1 MHDVSERP
9 LRDHGIEDTF
19 RAIYLRLGDV
29 VRRKAEKESI
39 LKKGS
44 SMCPRWQTLLDNATA
59 ACDALDHDDQL
70 RLQMAALLEVVTK
83 RMQGEGSAL
92 PPPAGLDRGLFL
104 NKLAPSSRRRLPRQA
119 ACDAMDALLEAVPPI
134 SYSQSPP
141 RPRIHVWSPC
151 SSHCRP
157 AELLTAEAAAAEAAA
172 AEAAAAEAAAEVA
185 AEAEAEAE
193 EKRKDLPSQQRA
205 VPLPAA
211 AVEATDAK
219 EATAASGG
227 DPTTQ
232 KRLRA
237 NCGEEAATE
246 TGQIV
251 DVAIG
256 NVPQRVLDFV
266 SRDGM
271 EGDHD
276 QLVRLKDGEHLGG
289 KVPEPSS
296 VIVFE
301 LRHPTAQW
309 PLGVLWAAVEKTP
322 RTNSA
327 LRMVRIIRIVK
338 ERNARGKT
346 KGVNQRLFHAL
357 VKKMT
362 DGGKV
367 GAAFTLIDQACARSR
382 GPMWKW
388 LFERASKDWNVRTG
402 GTSSAYSFNLDS
414 RTLDIEGHLP
424 FLELKVAGVSGR
436 RSSPPVVA
444 AGMDGGAAGTDGD
457 AQGDAVKPSATA
469 ESIGNALRAHP
480 RLSVLCREAMMP
492 EWRTSRFRKT
502 TFMSIIQAVTQSPH
516 AVMAAYLGEQGEH
529 VARLLL
535 HTTPPLHSSGD
546 ALKAV
551 IVISHVAIEVDEER
565 EGLGYGHA
573 LVAAAQSCIQTVFQ
587 IPVIEIV
594 NSSSEALK
602 FWQSSPM
609 YGHASPQMQKLAAKV
624 GAVVGPLEAFTS
636 LPGCSWLQLRRGQ
649 TAKERRQLI
658 RLGLEA
664 EEAEATGE
672 KEVTGEKVAEKDA
685 GAGEEE
691 EEGEEAVAGEE
702 ATGAE
707 AAAEE
712 AAGSE
717 AVAAGVGVGAE
728 FQELKLKFEDGSTK
742 TFPAGYKTTL
752 PIKWSATVP
761 IGAPVACVPP
771 LPYELAAPPLVP
783 ESAPLPCAADGAM
796 RTVNWLQLIMD
807 GKKTVELRG
816 FKPPKAHMEKDLLLI
831 ASEGYPANQTGVRF
845 VTGVSAIRYIDG
857 KVALKLDKDSF
868 EELRDLHRWPGTF
881 KSAVIAARALPV
893 LEHLPG
899 CERHPSCPACPPL
912 PAQIQARLYRPLLP
926 IWSSSRGSSAL

>member
-119 ACDAMDALLEAVPPI
+119 ACDAMDALLEAVP
-134 SYSQSPP
+134 
-141 RPRIHVWSPC
+141 
-151 SSHCRP
+151 
-157 AELLTAEAAAAEAAA
+157 EA
-172 AEAAAAEAAAEVA
+172 A
-185 AEAEAEAE
+185 AEAEAAAE

-357 VKKMT
+357 H
-362 DGGKV
+362 
-367 GAAFTLIDQACARSR
+367 RS
-382 GPMWKW
+382 
-388 LFERASKDWNVRTG
+388 
-402 GTSSAYSFNLDS
+402 
-414 RTLDIEGHLP
+414 
-424 FLELKVAGVSGR
+424 
-436 RSSPPVVA
+436 
-444 AGMDGGAAGTDGD
+444 
-457 AQGDAVKPSATA
+457 
-469 ESIGNALRAHP
+469 
-480 RLSVLCREAMMP
+480 
-492 EWRTSRFRKT
+492 
-502 TFMSIIQAVTQSPH
+502 
-516 AVMAAYLGEQGEH
+516 
-529 VARLLL
+529 
-535 HTTPPLHSSGD
+535 
-546 ALKAV
+546 
-551 IVISHVAIEVDEER
+551 
-565 EGLGYGHA
+565 
-573 LVAAAQSCIQTVFQ
+573 
-587 IPVIEIV
+587 
-594 NSSSEALK
+594 
-602 FWQSSPM
+602 
-609 YGHASPQMQKLAAKV
+609 
-624 GAVVGPLEAFTS
+624 
-636 LPGCSWLQLRRGQ
+636 
-649 TAKERRQLI
+649 
-658 RLGLEA
+658 
-664 EEAEATGE
+664 
-672 KEVTGEKVAEKDA
+672 
-685 GAGEEE
+685 
-691 EEGEEAVAGEE
+691 
-702 ATGAE
+702 
-707 AAAEE
+707 
-712 AAGSE
+712 
-717 AVAAGVGVGAE
+717 
-728 FQELKLKFEDGSTK
+728 
-742 TFPAGYKTTL
+742 
-752 PIKWSATVP
+752 
-761 IGAPVACVPP
+761 
-771 LPYELAAPPLVP
+771 
-783 ESAPLPCAADGAM
+783 
-796 RTVNWLQLIMD
+796 
-807 GKKTVELRG
+807 
-816 FKPPKAHMEKDLLLI
+816 
-831 ASEGYPANQTGVRF
+831 
-845 VTGVSAIRYIDG
+845 
-857 KVALKLDKDSF
+857 
-868 EELRDLHRWPGTF
+868 
-881 KSAVIAARALPV
+881 
-893 LEHLPG
+893 
-899 CERHPSCPACPPL
+899 
-912 PAQIQARLYRPLLP
+912 
-926 IWSSSRGSSAL
+926 